1 MKELDILLLV
11 AIVAMAVLLMIL
23 VHKITILKKQIDE
36 IVQEVKGYVDY
47 VTAEDTDVTSGQAP
61 VEAEEPHIKSAQP
74 LEREAKQSSKE
85 EMNNHIIQAVLGE
98 YFL

>member
-1 MKELDILLLV
+1 MKELEIMLVV
-11 AIVAMAVLLMIL
+11 AIAAMAVLLMIL

-47 VTAEDTDVTSGQAP
+47 VTAEDADSTNGQAP
-61 VEAEEPHIKSAQP
+61 IAAEQPHIKGIQP
-74 LEREAKQSSKE
+74 LERKVKQSSKE
-85 EMNNHIIQAVLGE
+85 EIDNHIIQAVLAE